1 MEPVD
6 LEDESEGVGESQQD
20 DQRDQEDTT
29 LISPCTLVSADLTP
43 Q

>member
-20 DQRDQEDTT
+20 DQRDQEDIF
-29 LISPCTLVSADLTP
+29 LPALWCLPI
-43 Q
+43 

>member
-6 LEDESEGVGESQQD
+6 LEDKCEGVGESQQD
-20 DQRDQEDTT
+20 DQRDQEDTS
-29 LISPCTLVSADLTP
+29 LISPCTSVSADLTP